1 VRPPAVVTCNLMV
14 VDVVPSQE
22 EIDRIFAALADA
34 TRRDIL
40 ARVIDREQSVS
51 ALARPY
57 AMSLP
62 AVQKHVAV
70 LERAGLVGKTR
81 VGKEQRVHAEPQ
93 GIRAARALLER
104 YEALWRHRVDAM
116 DRLLAEEAD
125 GPDQKE

>member
-1 VRPPAVVTCNLMV
+1 MGRPADVICNLMV
-14 VDVVPSQE
+14 VDSEPSQQE
-22 EIDRIFAALADA
+22 VDLIFSALADA

-40 ARVIDREQSVS
+40 VRVIDREQSVS

-81 VGKEQRVHAEPQ
+81 VGREQRVHAVPG
-93 GIRAARALLER
+93 GIRVVRALLEQ
-104 YEALWRHRVDAM
+104 YETLWRHRVDAM
-116 DRLLAEEAD
+116 DHLLAED
-125 GPDQKE
+125 PTWKKE

>member
-1 VRPPAVVTCNLMV
+1 MV
-14 VDVVPSQE
+14 VDTESSQA
-22 EIDRIFAALADA
+22 EIDRILHALADS

-70 LERAGLVGKTR
+70 LEQAGLVTKSR
-81 VGKEQRVHAEPQ
+81 VGREQRVHAEPE
-93 GIRAARALLER
+93 GIRVVRRLLDR
-104 YEALWRHRVDAM
+104 YEDLWRHRVATM
-116 DRLLAEEAD
+116 DRLLAE
-125 GPDQKE
+125 DQSIEKE

>member
-1 VRPPAVVTCNLMV
+1 M
-14 VDVVPSQE
+14 
-22 EIDRIFAALADA
+22 IFAALADA

-62 AVQKHVAV
+62 AVQKHVGV

-81 VGKEQRVHAEPQ
+81 VGKEQQVHAVPER
-93 GIRAARALLER
+93 IRVARSLLDRFEV
-104 YEALWRHRVDAM
+104 LWRHRVDAM
-116 DRLLAEEAD
+116 DRLLTEDHPAQRATH
-125 GPDQKE
+125 KEQ

>member
-1 VRPPAVVTCNLMV
+1 MRAPAGVTCNLMV
-14 VDVVPSQE
+14 VDAAPSQA
-22 EIDRIFAALADA
+22 EIDRVFHALSDA

-70 LERAGLVGKTR
+70 LEQAGLVTKSRSGR
-81 VGKEQRVHAEPQ
+81 EQRVHAEPDR
-93 GIRAARALLER
+93 IRVVRDLLDR
-104 YEALWRHRVDAM
+104 YEDLWRHRIATM
-116 DRLLAEEAD
+116 DRLLTE
-125 GPDQKE
+125 DQSIEKE